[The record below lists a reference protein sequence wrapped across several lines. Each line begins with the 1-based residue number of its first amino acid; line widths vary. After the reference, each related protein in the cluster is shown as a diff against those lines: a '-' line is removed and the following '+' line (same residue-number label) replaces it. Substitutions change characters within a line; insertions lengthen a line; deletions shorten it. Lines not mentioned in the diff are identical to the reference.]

1 MKAERGSAQTLDK
14 FGLIA
19 ILLANLGNRQLKIVH
34 EGFKDPLGA
43 YFDPELCHL
52 LPCDAR

>member
-1 MKAERGSAQTLDK
+1 VKAERGSAQTLDK